1 MPFKLERGSLSK
13 QLRRLVRKELGA
25 AIEALHNSSAPRIH
39 DARKHIKKTR
49 AIVKLLRRPLG
60 KRYAQEDARLRD
72 AGGSLS
78 DLRDAEVML
87 QTFAALQKEF
97 PALITPPIAGKVGRA
112 LRRDHRKAQ
121 ARSKARARQTLGL
134 LKRSRAALP
143 RRVGE
148 VSGFRVARRGLTRA
162 FLRSKATL
170 ATLTSESCG
179 DDFHAWRRRVKA
191 HWYHVRLFASR
202 QPSIQA
208 RARRLKALQAALGD
222 DHNLALLGETLLE
235 HPDGFGARTTA
246 VVLGCIKK
254 RQHVL
259 RRHALASGRR
269 LFASKPGAADAVVNR
284 WREAQE
290 IEKPR

>member
-13 QLRRLVRKELGA
+13 QLRRLVRKELEA
-25 AIEALHNSSAPRIH
+25 AIEALSPGAPRVH

-60 KRYAQEDARLRD
+60 KRYAKEDGRLRA
-72 AGGSLS
+72 AGGGLS
-78 DLRDAEVML
+78 QLRDAEVML
-87 QTFAALQKEF
+87 ETFTALQKEF
-97 PALITPPIAGKVGRA
+97 PTVITPSIGEKVIRA
-112 LRRDHRKAQ
+112 LRRDRRKAQ
-121 ARSKARARQTLGL
+121 VHARVRSRQTLGL
-134 LKRSRAALP
+134 LKRSHAALP

-162 FLRSKATL
+162 FVRSKVTL

-202 QPSIQA
+202 QPAIQA
-208 RARRLKALQAALGD
+208 RARKLKALQAALGD

-246 VVLGCIKK
+246 VVLGCIQK

-269 LFASKPGAADAVVNR
+269 LFASKPDAADAVVNR

-290 IEKPR
+290 IEKAR